1 MHAHELDRSDKA
13 HAYNELEN
21 LLKKYSNSIKDFDIF
36 VDQPQ
41 GNYAIQNIIEKV
53 TVFYLRYIKS
63 KLSYVKHNVL
73 KL

>member
-1 MHAHELDRSDKA
+1 MRMNGLGVIRQ